1 MKELLASFIEM
12 LFTQIPTRKAAIEKF
27 MEDTLNEIPT
37 TLR

>member
-12 LFTQIPTRKAAIEKF
+12 LFTQMRTGKAAIEKF
-27 MEDTLNEIPT
+27 MEDTLTEIPT